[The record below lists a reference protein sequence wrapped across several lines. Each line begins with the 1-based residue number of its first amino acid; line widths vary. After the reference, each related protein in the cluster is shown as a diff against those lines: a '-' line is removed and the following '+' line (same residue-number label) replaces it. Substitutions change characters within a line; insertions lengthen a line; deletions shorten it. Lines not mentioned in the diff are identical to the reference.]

1 MVEALVGGIGVGVEV
16 EAIPI
21 PSAAS
26 TPGYQGGGQHL
37 MPASMRQLFL
47 IWDMAIHTMVA
58 TTRPIP
64 LTDRPMPIT
73 DIDSH

>member
-1 MVEALVGGIGVGVEV
+1 MVEALVGGIGVEVEA

-21 PSAAS
+21 PSAAF
-26 TPGYQGGGQHL
+26 TPGYQDGGGQHP

-47 IWDMAIHTMVA
+47 IWDMVTHIMVL
-58 TTRPIP
+58 TTH
-64 LTDRPMPIT
+64 PMPLT